1 MKEKG
6 ICKVGNSVLQERI
19 KILVIN
25 TVGLNRNGITQVI
38 FDYYSRFDMRK
49 YDVCVGSGEQDSEEV
64 RQMFR
69 DAGIKVRLL
78 PSRRQKT
85 AGYVLV
91 LYRLM
96 AREKYDIIHVH
107 GNSATMAMELMA
119 ARAAGCPVR
128 IAHVHNSTCDA
139 RRADRLMRPAFYRS
153 YTDAYACGQ
162 MAGEWMYGGRNFRTV
177 KNGRSIRKFSYDPA
191 VRLRMREKCGL
202 GPDTLAVGHV
212 GNFNEQKNHPFLL
225 RVFQKIRERQPDA
238 KLFLAGYGH
247 CEGSVRALVKELELE
262 DGVVFLGLTD
272 RIQDLLQAMD
282 VMVLPSRHEGLPLV
296 AVEWQMAALPCVLSD
311 AITEEC
317 AFTDLVRFLSLD
329 ERYEKWADTVLEMRH
344 RDRARDALLAEE
356 LAGRNGY
363 DIEKDAAWLM
373 AEFDRRTGRILHCSP
388 NP

>member
-1 MKEKG
+1 M
-6 ICKVGNSVLQERI
+6 
-19 KILVIN
+19 
-25 TVGLNRNGITQVI
+25 
-38 FDYYSRFDMRK
+38 
-49 YDVCVGSGEQDSEEV
+49 
-64 RQMFR
+64 
-69 DAGIKVRLL
+69 
-78 PSRRQKT
+78 
-85 AGYVLV
+85 
-91 LYRLM
+91 
-96 AREKYDIIHVH
+96 
-107 GNSATMAMELMA
+107 
-119 ARAAGCPVR
+119 
-128 IAHVHNSTCDA
+128 
-139 RRADRLMRPAFYRS
+139 
-153 YTDAYACGQ
+153 
-162 MAGEWMYGGRNFRTV
+162 

-191 VRLRMREKCGL
+191 VRRRMREKCGL

-238 KLFLAGYGH
+238 RLFLAGYGH
-247 CEGSVRALVKELELE
+247 CEGSVRALVKELNLE

>member
-1 MKEKG
+1 M
-6 ICKVGNSVLQERI
+6 
-19 KILVIN
+19 
-25 TVGLNRNGITQVI
+25 
-38 FDYYSRFDMRK
+38 
-49 YDVCVGSGEQDSEEV
+49 
-64 RQMFR
+64 
-69 DAGIKVRLL
+69 
-78 PSRRQKT
+78 
-85 AGYVLV
+85 
-91 LYRLM
+91 
-96 AREKYDIIHVH
+96 
-107 GNSATMAMELMA
+107 
-119 ARAAGCPVR
+119 
-128 IAHVHNSTCDA
+128 
-139 RRADRLMRPAFYRS
+139 
-153 YTDAYACGQ
+153 
-162 MAGEWMYGGRNFRTV
+162 
-177 KNGRSIRKFSYDPA
+177 
-191 VRLRMREKCGL
+191 
-202 GPDTLAVGHV
+202 
-212 GNFNEQKNHPFLL
+212 
-225 RVFQKIRERQPDA
+225 
-238 KLFLAGYGH
+238 
-247 CEGSVRALVKELELE
+247 KELELE